1 MVTIN
6 QKIPDFEVKA
16 YHNYEEV
23 VLKSSGFRGS
33 WLVMIFYPA
42 DFTFVCPTE
51 LEEAANHY
59 EEFKKLGAEVVSVS
73 TDKVETHKAWHDSS
87 PAIQKVNYPMIA
99 DPTGKLCR
107 EFGVYIED
115 EGIALRGTFIID
127 PRGILKTMQINA
139 NSIGRS
145 TDELLRTLRAA
156 IYVDKHP
163 GLVCPASWDTGKEA
177 LKPGMDLVG
186 KI

>member
-1 MVTIN
+1 MVKRFGETVAAESKGTPWLRN
-6 QKIPDFEVKA
+6 VKRENALEQMNVKYSEIAIA
-16 YHNYEEV
+16 YD
-23 VLKSSGFRGS
+23 KSEKAR
-33 WLVMIFYPA
+33 
-42 DFTFVCPTE
+42 
-51 LEEAANHY
+51 
-59 EEFKKLGAEVVSVS
+59 KKLGAEVVSVS

-115 EGIALRGTFIID
+115 EGIALPCTFIID

>member
-1 MVTIN
+1 MIQIN
-6 QKIPDFEVKA
+6 KKIDDFQLEAFHKDEK
-16 YHNYEEV
+16 HSIK
-23 VLKSSGFRGS
+23 LSDFRGQ
-33 WLVMIFYPA
+33 WLVIIFYPA

-59 EEFKKLGAEVVSVS
+59 NEFKKLGAEIVSVS
-73 TDKVETHKAWHDSS
+73 TDKVETHKAWHEIS
-87 PAIQKVNYPMIA
+87 PAIKKVSFPMIA
-99 DPTGKLCR
+99 DPTGSLCK
-107 EFGVYIED
+107 EFGVYLED

-127 PRGILKTMQINA
+127 PKGVLKTIEIN
-139 NSIGRS
+139 NNDIGRS
-145 TDELLRTLRAA
+145 TQELLRKLKAA

-163 GLVCPASWDTGKEA
+163 GKVCPASWEPGKDT